1 MPPAEYVDLPIYHD
15 ELASALGFT
24 PSDLE
29 ANRAGRLTA
38 SQRAAGASWPPNQ
51 SALADK
57 AADGNAA

>member
-38 SQRAAGASWPPNQ
+38 SQRAAGAS
-51 SALADK
+51 
-57 AADGNAA
+57 